1 MKTENVIISII
12 LTVGL
17 LVSAAL
23 VVAGGTDSGRS
34 SGTMTAEPSTV
45 LTPATPSK
53 MLRI

>member
-1 MKTENVIISII
+1 MKTEIVIIAII

-34 SGTMTAEPSTV
+34 SGTAGVET
-45 LTPATPSK
+45 SK

>member
-1 MKTENVIISII
+1 MKTEIVIIAII

-34 SGTMTAEPSTV
+34 SDTAGVETSR
-45 LTPATPSK
+45 

>member
-1 MKTENVIISII
+1 MKTEIVIIVII
-12 LTVGL
+12 LTAGL

-34 SGTMTAEPSTV
+34 SGTAGVET
-45 LTPATPSK
+45 SK